1 MNGFIEVLETTR
13 LTMSDDDLNKAWS
26 LLNEE
31 RKVRRDRASSKN
43 RYTLKAGDSVSFTN
57 NRTNRTMTGEIVR
70 VKTKKA
76 IVRVAGGNWDVPLSM
91 LSAV

>member
-1 MNGFIEVLETTR
+1 MNGFIEVLETSR
-13 LTMSDDDLNKAWS
+13 LTMSDDDLAIAIGLMNA
-26 LLNEE
+26 E
-31 RKVRRDRASSKN
+31 RKLRRDRASSKN
-43 RYTLKAGDSVSFTN
+43 RNMLKSGDPVTFMNS
-57 NRTNRTMTGEIVR
+57 RTNARMTGEIVR